1 GKFLIWNLS
10 KGGLGEQ
17 NSNLLGLLLVSKLQM
32 AAFKRN
38 EIPEEQRRDF
48 YLYLDEFQN
57 FTTDSIST
65 ILSEARK
72 YRLCLILANQY
83 IGQLSD
89 GIRNAVFGNVGTV
102 VSFRISSDDAEII
115 AQRMQP
121 YYTAEDL
128 VSIDNLKGVL
138 TLMINGKTSKA
149 FNMEIIFANRSDL
162 SLQQQVIMHSRQ
174 KYAKPVAEI
183 RADIE
188 HRTHSMLE

>member
-1 GKFLIWNLS
+1 
-10 KGGLGEQ
+10 
-17 NSNLLGLLLVSKLQM
+17 
-32 AAFKRN
+32 
-38 EIPEEQRRDF
+38 
-48 YLYLDEFQN
+48 
-57 FTTDSIST
+57 
-65 ILSEARK
+65 
-72 YRLCLILANQY
+72 
-83 IGQLSD
+83 
-89 GIRNAVFGNVGTV
+89 
-102 VSFRISSDDAEII
+102 SFRISSDDAEII

>member
-1 GKFLIWNLS
+1 
-10 KGGLGEQ
+10 
-17 NSNLLGLLLVSKLQM
+17 M
-32 AAFKRN
+32 
-38 EIPEEQRRDF
+38 
-48 YLYLDEFQN
+48 
-57 FTTDSIST
+57 
-65 ILSEARK
+65 
-72 YRLCLILANQY
+72 
-83 IGQLSD
+83 
-89 GIRNAVFGNVGTV
+89 

-128 VSIDNLKGVL
+128 VLIDNLKAVL

-149 FNMEIIFANRSDL
+149 FNMEVIFANRSDL
-162 SLQQQVIMHSRQ
+162 SLQQQVIMQSRQ